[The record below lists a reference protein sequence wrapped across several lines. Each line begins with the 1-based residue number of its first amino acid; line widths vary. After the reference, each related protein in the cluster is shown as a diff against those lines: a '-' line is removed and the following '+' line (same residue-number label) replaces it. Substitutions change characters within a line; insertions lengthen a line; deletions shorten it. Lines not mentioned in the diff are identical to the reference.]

1 MVIRTTSNF
10 RRYYKRLPKF
20 VKEKALEKENIF
32 IKNPFD
38 SRLDTHKLHG
48 KYKNYWAF
56 TIVGQ
61 YRIMFAFSSKS
72 IVDFVNIGTHEIY
85 K

>member
-32 IKNPFD
+32 IKT
-38 SRLDTHKLHG
+38 L
-48 KYKNYWAF
+48 
-56 TIVGQ
+56 
-61 YRIMFAFSSKS
+61 S
-72 IVDFVNIGTHEIY
+72 IPIGY
-85 K
+85 S